1 MRPPR
6 RSKFALYLR
15 SFLEKPTSP
24 VNDTSLAKPSGK
36 KLHQKKNSKL
46 RSPSNARPPSDA
58 DARSAGNDKNVEKNC
73 NPERHVLT
81 PATKRHAAPTCAKK
95 TQKLLL
101 FLVATELTREV
112 REEFGWRRK
121 RRRVSCASYGH
132 CGSDL

>member
-58 DARSAGNDKNVEKNC
+58 DARSAGNETPMKTLKKLQSGTARPYSSNKTSRCTNLCEKKPKNFYFSSS
-73 NPERHVLT
+73 PL
-81 PATKRHAAPTCAKK
+81 
-95 TQKLLL
+95 
-101 FLVATELTREV
+101 
-112 REEFGWRRK
+112 
-121 RRRVSCASYGH
+121 S
-132 CGSDL
+132 